1 MCSLAMLLCAAPALA
16 DPLPYRPLSSLPA
29 PVGSPPFAAGAPYT
43 PLVKSLIAQLE
54 PTNPPTLAQLMNIVQ
69 LMHGTNNSGC
79 TTVGSNVA
87 PTGTNPA
94 ISPLCWSDAL
104 GVNVSSGAQVRQTTA
119 PPLRLAMS
127 SSWDPSLLN
136 AWGQTEGA
144 EARWLG
150 ITGLYAPQAD
160 ILRIPNRAAT

>member
-1 MCSLAMLLCAAPALA
+1 MVASLVCAAPAFA
-16 DPLPYRPLSSLPA
+16 DRLPYRPLASLPRA
-29 PVGSPPFAAGAPYT
+29 VSSPRWASGAPYT
-43 PLVKSLIAQLE
+43 PVVKSLIAQLE
-54 PTNPPTLAQLMNIVQ
+54 PTTLPTPAQLMNIVQ
-69 LMHGTNNSGC
+69 LMHGTNNSDC

-87 PTGTNPA
+87 PSGTNPA

-150 ITGLYAPQAD
+150 ITGLYAPAGGHPAD
-160 ILRIPNRAAT
+160 PELGP